1 MLKEETQNKLLYIT
15 EINYQ
20 IKFIPIH
27 RAILRP
33 FSKV

>member
-27 RAILRP
+27 RAILRS